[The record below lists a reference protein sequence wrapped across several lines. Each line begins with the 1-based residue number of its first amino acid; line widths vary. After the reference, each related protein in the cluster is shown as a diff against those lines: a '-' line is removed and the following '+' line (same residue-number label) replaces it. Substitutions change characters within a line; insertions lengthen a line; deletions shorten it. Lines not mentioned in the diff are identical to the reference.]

1 MVKVWQVLTYRQRIA
16 KKLPTV
22 SKRRLE
28 RAFNKG
34 NVHIYEFG
42 NFRLDTKEKQLIKDG
57 SPVSLTPKAFDMLS
71 VLVENRGRLLE
82 KAELLEL
89 VWPESFV
96 EEANLSVKMSEVR
109 RALGE
114 GPTEQHYIQTVPRRG
129 YRFVAEVRELDDAPH
144 ALESPSSPVGNS
156 SKNEHETSD
165 ETASSTMR
173 AGILRRWPLLLG
185 AALLTGGLI
194 FGFFAAGLDER
205 WSSKTGSPPIS
216 SIAVLPLED
225 LSSGEAEAYFADGM
239 TEALITDLAKI
250 SALRVISRHSVM
262 RYKTERRPL
271 PEIGRELNVD
281 AVLTGSVSRSDGRV
295 RVAVQLVEPRSGRN
309 LWTDSYEQDLRDVL
323 SLQNAIAKDVAG
335 QIRIK
340 LTPQEQTQFA
350 AARPVDPDA
359 YDHYLRGKFYLHRQ
373 TRENNEAAIAALEK
387 AVAAD
392 PAFAAARSELAQGY
406 VWKLFLFD
414 PDNKALAERAFVEAE
429 KALTLDPNLAAAY
442 LARGRLLWTP
452 ANRFPHDKA
461 IREYRRALELDPNL
475 DEARNQLALVYNHIG
490 AFDKALRELERAVE
504 TNPSNSLAQF
514 RIGETYL
521 FQERYEEALA
531 ALRTVPN
538 EVNPA
543 LVGHQ
548 IVWALFN
555 LGRKEEAA
563 AAIEKY
569 LAEFPDANR
578 GLFTSQQA
586 VLAAAAGDER
596 RAEEKIRSA
605 IEKGRGFGHFHH
617 SGYHIAVAYS
627 LMNKTDPAMKWLET
641 VAEEGFPCYPLFE
654 RDKNLINL
662 KDDPRFTALIS
673 RLKKQWGQYAID

>member
-1 MVKVWQVLTYRQRIA
+1 
-16 KKLPTV
+16 
-22 SKRRLE
+22 
-28 RAFNKG
+28 
-34 NVHIYEFG
+34 VHIYEFG

-114 GPTEQHYIQTVPRRG
+114 GPTEDHYIQTVPRRG
-129 YRFVAEVRELDDAPH
+129 YRFVAEVKELDDAPH
-144 ALESPSSPVGNS
+144 ALESASTPVGNS
-156 SKNEHETSD
+156 SKSEHETTD
-165 ETASSTMR
+165 ETASPTMR
-173 AGILRRWPLLLG
+173 TGILRRWPLLLG
-185 AALLTGGLI
+185 AALLAGGLI
-194 FGFFAAGLDER
+194 FGFFATGLGER
-205 WSSKTGSPPIS
+205 WSDKTGSTPIS

-271 PEIGRELNVD
+271 SEIGRELNVD
-281 AVLTGSVSRSDGRV
+281 AVLTGSVSRSGGRV
-295 RVAVQLVEPRSGRN
+295 RVAVQLVEPGSGRN
-309 LWTDSYEQDLRDVL
+309 LWADSYEQDLRDVL
-323 SLQNAIAKDVAG
+323 SLQNAIAKDVAE

-373 TRENNEAAIAALEK
+373 TRENNDAAIAALET

-392 PAFAAARSELAQGY
+392 PTFAAARSELAQGY

-531 ALRTVPN
+531 ALRGVPS
-538 EVNPA
+538 EVNPG

-569 LAEFPDANR
+569 LAEFPDVNR

-586 VLAAAAGDER
+586 VLAAAAGNER
-596 RAEEKIRSA
+596 LAEEKIRLA

-627 LMNKTDPAMKWLET
+627 LMNKPEPAMKWLET

-662 KDDPRFTALIS
+662 RNDPRFAALMS
-673 RLKKQWGQYAID
+673 RLKKQWGQYTVD